1 MALLD
6 KQESRRCVETVWGKL
21 IPGVLLA
28 ELGDVALVEECPHV
42 LLA

>member
-21 IPGVLLA
+21 IPEKEAYDYAVRQIA
-28 ELGDVALVEECPHV
+28 KSEAKRS
-42 LLA
+42 